1 MDKRNK
7 HVLINLTED
16 QYNQLLYIATQQ
28 RRKTADM
35 AYILLTDSI
44 DDLIL
49 KIVDIKN
56 SGFKPLQF
64 KED

>member
-1 MDKRNK
+1 MDKKNK

-35 AYILLTDSI
+35 AFILLTDSI

-56 SGFKPLQF
+56 SGFEKL
-64 KED
+64 KYID